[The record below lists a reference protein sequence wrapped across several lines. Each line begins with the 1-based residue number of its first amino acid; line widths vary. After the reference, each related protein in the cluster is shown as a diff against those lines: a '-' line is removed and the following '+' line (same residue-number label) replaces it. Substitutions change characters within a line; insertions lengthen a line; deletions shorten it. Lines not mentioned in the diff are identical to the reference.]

1 MLDLRVEGV
10 NVLFHPAASR
20 HRVIARV
27 DKVENWTVIYRDHL
41 DQDRVSASIP
51 SKEAALRKAR
61 DLYYRGRA
69 EIYRIDGPNGRAV
82 LRQEFASWA
91 SENKW

>member
-1 MLDLRVEGV
+1 MLDLRVEGA
-10 NVLFHPAASR
+10 NVLSHPATSR
-20 HRVIARV
+20 HRVIAQV
-27 DKVENWTVIYRDHL
+27 DKEENWKIIYRDQL
-41 DQDRVSASIP
+41 DQDRTSARIP

-69 EIYRIDGPNGRAV
+69 EIYRIEGPNGRA
-82 LRQEFASWA
+82 LLKQEFATWV